1 MIEKLHELIACT
13 DKMVEALEKYNLI
26 PGVTDADVRQYK
38 LTKDRLLFLVSE
50 HVAERSR
57 GLIFLLGKRTD
68 TDYETGKWEILA
80 GPFDSQ
86 AQTEIV
92 LSNEE
97 DPLIAA
103 TEEFA
108 HTASN
113 AAAEKWNL
121 FSCLSQTLK
130 DPTLINI
137 VKRQIEGIEPY
148 FQKSVRKFTF
158 PKNILIWMKSCFL
171 RLSRLTI
178 KSDRRRSRL
187 FHKLTEDEE
196 KMLSDCL
203 AVNET
208 AKELYDLL
216 IKASQKYKDAVAK
229 NNEVS
234 YPYDEIVVVKEIA
247 VSESEND
254 VENDLEDDIDNDYE
268 DWEG

>member
-13 DKMVEALEKYNLI
+13 DKMVQALEKYNLI

-50 HVAERSR
+50 HAERSR
-57 GLIFLLGKRTD
+57 GLIFLLGKRSD
-68 TDYETGKWEILA
+68 TDYELGKWEILA

-130 DPTLINI
+130 DTTLINI
-137 VKRQIEGIEPY
+137 VKKQIEGIE
-148 FQKSVRKFTF
+148 
-158 PKNILIWMKSCFL
+158 
-171 RLSRLTI
+171 
-178 KSDRRRSRL
+178 
-187 FHKLTEDEE
+187 KLPEDEE

-216 IKASQKYKDAVAK
+216 IKASQRYKDAVSK

-234 YPYDEIVVVKEIA
+234 YPYDEVIVVKEVS
-247 VSESEND
+247 VSENED
-254 VENDLEDDIDNDYE
+254 DLEDDLDNDMEDDYE

>member
-13 DKMVEALEKYNLI
+13 DKMVQALEKYNLI

-86 AQTEIV
+86 AQTEII
-92 LSNEE
+92 LSNED

-137 VKRQIEGIEPY
+137 VKKQIEGIE
-148 FQKSVRKFTF
+148 K
-158 PKNILIWMKSCFL
+158 
-171 RLSRLTI
+171 LS
-178 KSDRRRSRL
+178 
-187 FHKLTEDEE
+187 EDEE

-208 AKELYDLL
+208 AKELYELL
-216 IKASQKYKDAVAK
+216 IKASQRYRDAVSK

-254 VENDLEDDIDNDYE
+254 VENDYE

>member
-1 MIEKLHELIACT
+1 MIEKLHELIDCT
-13 DKMVEALEKYNLI
+13 DKMVQALEKYNLI
-26 PGVTDADVRQYK
+26 PGVTDADIRQYK

-50 HVAERSR
+50 HVTERAR
-57 GLIFLLGKRTD
+57 GLIFFLGKRTD

-86 AQTEIV
+86 AQTEII
-92 LSNEE
+92 LSNED

-103 TEEFA
+103 TEKLA

-113 AAAEKWNL
+113 AATEKWNL

-137 VKRQIEGIEPY
+137 VTRQIEGI
-148 FQKSVRKFTF
+148 KSVRKFTF
-158 PKNILIWMKSCFL
+158 PKNILIWLRSCFL

-178 KSDRRRSRL
+178 KLDRKWSRL
-187 FHKLTEDEE
+187 FREKLTEDEE

-216 IKASQKYKDAVAK
+216 IKASQRYKDAVAK

-268 DWEG
+268 DWEE

>member
-26 PGVTDADVRQYK
+26 PGVTYADIRQYQ
-38 LTKDRLLFLVSE
+38 LTKDRLLFLVDD
-50 HVAERSR
+50 HAAERSR
-57 GLIFLLGKRTD
+57 GLIFLLGKRSD
-68 TDYETGKWEILA
+68 TDYELGKWEILA

-121 FSCLSQTLK
+121 VSCLSQTLK
-130 DPTLINI
+130 DTTLINI
-137 VKRQIEGIEPY
+137 VKKQIEGIE
-148 FQKSVRKFTF
+148 K
-158 PKNILIWMKSCFL
+158 
-171 RLSRLTI
+171 LS
-178 KSDRRRSRL
+178 
-187 FHKLTEDEE
+187 EDEE

-203 AVNET
+203 AINET
-208 AKELYDLL
+208 AKELHDLL
-216 IKASQKYKDAVAK
+216 IKASQKYKDAISK
-229 NNEVS
+229 NNAVS
-234 YPYDEIVVVKEIA
+234 DPYDEIFYVKEIA
-247 VSESEND
+247 VSESED
-254 VENDLEDDIDNDYE
+254 DLDNDYE
-268 DWEG
+268 DSEE

>member
-1 MIEKLHELIACT
+1 MIEKVHELIDCT
-13 DKMVEALEKYNLI
+13 DKMVQALEKYNLI

-86 AQTEIV
+86 AQTEII
-92 LSNEE
+92 LSNED

-103 TEEFA
+103 TEKLA

-113 AAAEKWNL
+113 AATEKWNL

-137 VKRQIEGIEPY
+137 VTRQIEGIE
-148 FQKSVRKFTF
+148 
-158 PKNILIWMKSCFL
+158 
-171 RLSRLTI
+171 
-178 KSDRRRSRL
+178 
-187 FHKLTEDEE
+187 KLTEDEE

-216 IKASQKYKDAVAK
+216 IKASQRYKDAVAK

-254 VENDLEDDIDNDYE
+254 VENDLEDDIDNDYG
-268 DWEG
+268 DWEC

>member
-86 AQTEIV
+86 AQTEII
-92 LSNEE
+92 LSNED

-103 TEEFA
+103 TEKLA

-113 AAAEKWNL
+113 AATEKWNL

-137 VKRQIEGIEPY
+137 VTRQIEGIE
-148 FQKSVRKFTF
+148 
-158 PKNILIWMKSCFL
+158 
-171 RLSRLTI
+171 
-178 KSDRRRSRL
+178 
-187 FHKLTEDEE
+187 KLTEDEE

-216 IKASQKYKDAVAK
+216 MKASQRYKDAVAK

-254 VENDLEDDIDNDYE
+254 VENDLEDDIDNDYG
-268 DWEG
+268 DWEC

>member
-130 DPTLINI
+130 DTTLINI
-137 VKRQIEGIEPY
+137 VKKQIEGIE
-148 FQKSVRKFTF
+148 
-158 PKNILIWMKSCFL
+158 
-171 RLSRLTI
+171 
-178 KSDRRRSRL
+178 
-187 FHKLTEDEE
+187 KLPEDEE

-216 IKASQKYKDAVAK
+216 IKASQRYKDAVSK

-234 YPYDEIVVVKEIA
+234 YPYDEVIVVKEVS
-247 VSESEND
+247 VSENED
-254 VENDLEDDIDNDYE
+254 DLEDDLDNDMEDDYE
-268 DWEG
+268 DWGG

>member
-13 DKMVEALEKYNLI
+13 DKMVQALEKYNLI

-86 AQTEIV
+86 AQTEII

-130 DPTLINI
+130 DTTLTNI
-137 VKRQIEGIEPY
+137 VKKQIEGIE
-148 FQKSVRKFTF
+148 
-158 PKNILIWMKSCFL
+158 
-171 RLSRLTI
+171 
-178 KSDRRRSRL
+178 
-187 FHKLTEDEE
+187 KLPEDEE

-216 IKASQKYKDAVAK
+216 IKASQRYKDAVSK

-234 YPYDEIVVVKEIA
+234 YPYDEVIVVKEVS
-247 VSESEND
+247 VSENED
-254 VENDLEDDIDNDYE
+254 DLEDDLDNDMEDDYE